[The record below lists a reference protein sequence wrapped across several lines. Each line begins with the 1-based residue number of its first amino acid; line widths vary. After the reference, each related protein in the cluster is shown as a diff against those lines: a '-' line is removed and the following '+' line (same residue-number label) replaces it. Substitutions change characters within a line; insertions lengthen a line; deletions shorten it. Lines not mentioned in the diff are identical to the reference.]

1 MAPKIEAVVLGAEK
15 LGKVEPAE
23 FHSELDA
30 LEYRVLWGSTVQRSA
45 RRYLVHPEPR
55 WCGHLSQES
64 TSHSAISKVASNGL
78 EKHLTHTL
86 TLQQRRRPRIHGDN

>member
-45 RRYLVHPEPR
+45 RRYFVHPEPR
-55 WCGHLSQES
+55 
-64 TSHSAISKVASNGL
+64 
-78 EKHLTHTL
+78 
-86 TLQQRRRPRIHGDN
+86 